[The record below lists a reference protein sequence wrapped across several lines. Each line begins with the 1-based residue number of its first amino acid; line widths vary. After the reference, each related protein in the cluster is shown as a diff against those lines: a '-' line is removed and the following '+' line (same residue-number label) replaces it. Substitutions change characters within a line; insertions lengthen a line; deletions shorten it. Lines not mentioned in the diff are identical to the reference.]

1 MILLLCLGVEC
12 IVESIHCG
20 DDSSN
25 TCCVAGKEE
34 HCLLILLE
42 KDHISID

>member
-1 MILLLCLGVEC
+1 MILLLCLRVEC
-12 IVESIHCG
+12 VVESVYRR

-34 HCLLILLE
+34 CCLLILLE
-42 KDHISID
+42 KDRISID